1 MLGYK
6 IKKVGEQR
14 IIHIILEDNYLAPAP
29 TPRPPTDIEIEQ
41 IQKRERIK
49 KIKAILKEYNDNR
62 ERTDSRTETTTKPV
76 QP

>member
-6 IKKVGEQR
+6 IKKVGDER
-14 IIHIILEDNYLAPAP
+14 IIHIILEDNYLEPAP
-29 TPRPPTDIEIEQ
+29 TPRPPTENEIGQ

-49 KIKAILKEYNDNR
+49 KIKAILKEYNENR
-62 ERTDSRTETTTKPV
+62 EKTDSRTKTSTKSI

>member
-6 IKKVGEQR
+6 IKKAGAER
-14 IIHIILEDNYLAPAP
+14 IIHIILEDNYWAPAP
-29 TPRPPTDIEIEQ
+29 TPRPPTNIEIEQ

-49 KIKAILKEYNDNR
+49 KIKAILKEYNENR
-62 ERTDSRTETTTKPV
+62 ETTDSCTKTSTKPI